1 MCRKLAT
8 DNPYVYTPILT
19 DTILSYMQMHSL
31 YTGSLNEVSKALTL
45 GQEAACVC
53 NELSV
58 DNPNIY
64 AKNYANL
71 FYAGV
76 ALIERF
82 LNWNAWKLSQAIKKI
97 SNVFIFFLKYN
108 YLFLMMQKTCLIA

>member
-45 GQEAACVC
+45 GHEAACVC

-58 DNPNIY
+58 DN
-64 AKNYANL
+64 
-71 FYAGV
+71 
-76 ALIERF
+76 R
-82 LNWNAWKLSQAIKKI
+82 
-97 SNVFIFFLKYN
+97 
-108 YLFLMMQKTCLIA
+108 